1 MLRTLLL
8 IFMMA
13 VLLFSNQDTTVQAFT
28 VDTRFQ
34 ELESGQ
40 WRLTRKI
47 NYEDV
52 FDIVKIKTNKPVG
65 FARWDPLQ
73 RRFTMFDSAGR
84 YYGFLQSTIETIP
97 TADFY
102 REQLYY
108 GQGNRYKGVF
118 ISALGGW
125 PQTEEAPYSEL
136 GGDFMYYPYGSI
148 RPTYPKTR
156 IHTLPSVVEDALEA
170 ER

>member
-1 MLRTLLL
+1 MLRSLLL
-8 IFMMA
+8 ILVAALFA
-13 VLLFSNQDTTVQAFT
+13 VSCQAPTVHAFT
-28 VDTRFQ
+28 VDTQFQ

-47 NYEDV
+47 NYVDV

-73 RRFTMFDSAGR
+73 RRFTMFDNAGK
-84 YYGFLQSTIETIP
+84 YYGFLQSTIETVP

-118 ISALGGW
+118 IRALGGW

-136 GGDFMYYPYGSI
+136 GGDFMYFPYGSI
-148 RPTYPKTR
+148 RPTFPRTR
-156 IHTLPSVVEDALEA
+156 IHTLPSVVEDALEV